1 MTVQGIL
8 DELRRRD
15 IRVWADGELLR
26 CDAPAGAL
34 TVELSELLRENK
46 PDILDFLRS
55 VARQVREQRAIVPLQ
70 PHGTREPIFAVGGHN
85 GDVYCYR
92 LLAEALGPDQPFFG
106 LQPPGSDAH
115 SEPLTN
121 IEHLAAYFASQI
133 RSLRPKGCILAGYC
147 AGGTIALELAR
158 QLHDDGVRVRFLALF
173 ATPHPDRYRPLV
185 FLREHIENAWERAA
199 KNARG
204 LMTGPFSAR
213 RDYVLDGLHRMS
225 ARRAEA
231 RAAAADPVLIR
242 RAKVERATVAAASR
256 YHARFFPGRV
266 CLFLPAADSARAI
279 DMPERW
285 RSSAQRVEEYAGPA
299 GCATE
304 NILQAPYVAAIA
316 ELFRGCCPLTPA

>member
-34 TVELSELLRENK
+34 TGELSELLRENK

-55 VARQVREQRAIVPLQ
+55 VNRQVREQRAIVPLQ

-92 LLAEALGPDQPFFG
+92 LFAEALGLDQPFFG

-115 SEPLTN
+115 SEPLTS

-133 RSLRPKGCILAGYC
+133 RSLRPKACILAGYC
-147 AGGTIALELAR
+147 AGGAIALELAR
-158 QLHDDGVRVRFLALF
+158 QLHDDGVKIRFLALF
-173 ATPHPDRYRPLV
+173 ATPHPDRYRPWI
-185 FLREHIENAWERAA
+185 FLREHIENACARVA
-199 KNARG
+199 KNARM
-204 LMTGPFSAR
+204 LMSGPLSAR
-213 RDYVLDGLHRMS
+213 REYVLSGLRRIS
-225 ARRAEA
+225 ERRAEVQ
-231 RAAAADPVLIR
+231 AAAGDPVLIR

-256 YHARFFPGRV
+256 YRAAFFPGRV
-266 CLFLPAADSARAI
+266 CLFLPAPDSARAI

-285 RSSAQRVEEYAGPA
+285 RGTALRVEEYFGPP
-299 GCATE
+299 GCTTE
-304 NILQAPYVAAIA
+304 NILQAPNVAAIA
-316 ELFRGCCPLTPA
+316 ELFRVCCASGT